1 MVKRVMN
8 WKVAFISLLIINILV
23 AGLAIV
29 LVLLPKHSNLLRL
42 SQEEADDR
50 QRVSFNIRS
59 DKEDL
64 NKLVEYYLEKE
75 TKRPL
80 NYEVTLT
87 DRVELRGEMTV
98 FERDIPLTMT
108 FIPQVQENGDVNLK
122 QDSMSIGRLQVP
134 VSMVLKYVGDNY
146 PLPSWVS
153 ILPDEQSIYV
163 SLQELE
169 LRSDAKVEFTKFD
182 LEKDDIE
189 FRLLVPVE
197 D

>member
-1 MVKRVMN
+1 MN
-8 WKVAFISLLIINILV
+8 WKVAFFSLLIINILI

-42 SQEEADDR
+42 SEKEVDDR

-64 NKLVEYYLEKE
+64 NKLVEYYLQKE

-80 NYEVTLT
+80 NYEVRLT

-189 FRLLVPVE
+189 FKLLVPVE

>member
-1 MVKRVMN
+1 MTKRVMN
-8 WKVAFISLLIINILV
+8 WKVAFFSLLIINILI

-42 SQEEADDR
+42 SEKEADDR

-80 NYEVTLT
+80 NYEVRLT

-189 FRLLVPVE
+189 FKLLVPVE

>member
-1 MVKRVMN
+1 MTKRVMN
-8 WKVAFISLLIINILV
+8 WRVAFFSLLIINILI

-42 SQEEADDR
+42 SEEEADDR

-64 NKLVEYYLEKE
+64 NKLVEYYLEQE

-80 NYEVTLT
+80 NYEVRLT

-189 FRLLVPVE
+189 FKLLVPVE

>member
-1 MVKRVMN
+1 MN
-8 WKVAFISLLIINILV
+8 WKVAFFSLLIINILI
-23 AGLAIV
+23 AGMVVV

-42 SQEEADDR
+42 NEEKADDR
-50 QRVSFNIRS
+50 QRVSFNIQS
-59 DKEDL
+59 DKQDL
-64 NKLVEYYLEKE
+64 NQLVAYYLEKE

-80 NYEVTLT
+80 NYEVKLT

>member
-8 WKVAFISLLIINILV
+8 WKVAFFSLLIINILV

-80 NYEVTLT
+80 NYEVRLT

-189 FRLLVPVE
+189 FKLLVPVE

>member
-1 MVKRVMN
+1 MN
-8 WKVAFISLLIINILV
+8 WKVAFFSLLIINILI
-23 AGLAIV
+23 AGMVVV

-42 SQEEADDR
+42 NEEKADDR
-50 QRVSFNIRS
+50 QRVSFNIQS
-59 DKEDL
+59 DKQDL
-64 NKLVEYYLEKE
+64 NQLVAYYLEKE

-80 NYEVTLT
+80 NYEVKLT

-153 ILPDEQSIYV
+153 ILPEEQSIYV

>member
-1 MVKRVMN
+1 MTKRVMN
-8 WKVAFISLLIINILV
+8 WKVAFFSLLIINILI

-42 SQEEADDR
+42 SEEETDDR

-80 NYEVTLT
+80 NYEVRLT

-122 QDSMSIGRLQVP
+122 QDSMSIGRMQVP

-169 LRSDAKVEFTKFD
+169 LQSDAKVEFSKFD

-189 FRLLVPVE
+189 FKLLVPVE

>member
-8 WKVAFISLLIINILV
+8 WKVAFFSLLIINILI
-23 AGLAIV
+23 AGMVVV

-42 SQEEADDR
+42 NEEKADDR
-50 QRVSFNIRS
+50 QRVSFNIQS
-59 DKEDL
+59 DKQDL
-64 NKLVEYYLEKE
+64 NQLVAYYLEKE

-80 NYEVTLT
+80 NYEVKLT

-153 ILPDEQSIYV
+153 ILPEEQSIYV

>member
-1 MVKRVMN
+1 MTKRVMN
-8 WKVAFISLLIINILV
+8 WKVAFFSLLIINILI
-23 AGLAIV
+23 AGLAIL

-42 SQEEADDR
+42 SEKTADDR

-80 NYEVTLT
+80 NYEVRLT

-98 FERDIPLTMT
+98 FQRDIPLTMT

-189 FRLLVPVE
+189 FKLLVPVE

>member
-1 MVKRVMN
+1 MAKRVMT
-8 WKVAFISLLIINILV
+8 WKFAFFSLLIINILI

-42 SQEEADDR
+42 SQDEADDR

-80 NYEVTLT
+80 NYEVRLT

-182 LEKDDIE
+182 LEKNDIE
-189 FRLLVPVE
+189 FKLLVPVE